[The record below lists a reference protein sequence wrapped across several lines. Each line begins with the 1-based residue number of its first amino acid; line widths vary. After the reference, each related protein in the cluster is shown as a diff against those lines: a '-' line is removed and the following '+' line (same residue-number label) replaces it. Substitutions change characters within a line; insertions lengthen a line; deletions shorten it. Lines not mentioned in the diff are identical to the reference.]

1 MRVKKHNEQ
10 SLAQVIEKV
19 INSYKLGDKMKEL
32 DLIKA
37 WEEVMGRAVATRT
50 REISVRNKI
59 LYLRLNSAPLREELS
74 HNKQQLIKI
83 LNEKAGAVLIEDIHF
98 S

>member
-1 MRVKKHNEQ
+1 MRVKKNNQQ

-19 INSYKLGDKMKEL
+19 INSYKLGDKMKEM

-37 WEEVMGRAVATRT
+37 WEEVMGKAVATRT
-50 REISVRNKI
+50 REITVRNKI
-59 LYLRLNSAPLREELS
+59 LYLRLNSAPLREELMHS
-74 HNKQQLIKI
+74 KKQLITI
-83 LNEKAGAVLIEDIHF
+83 LNEKAGAQLIEDIHF